1 VVVFLARL
9 IGETL
14 RLDYLISAHCAGQRQ
29 QSKPAA
35 LAAGVNDMTDVT
47 KEQVLDK
54 LRGVRGPDMDGN
66 IVDMGLVSD
75 VFISDSKVYFSITV
89 PAERARELDPLRA
102 AAERVVK
109 DMPGV
114 KGAMVAL
121 TADKKGAS
129 SSAPVQRPAAAP
141 SHAGHSHVG
150 HSHAGHSHAP
160 AAPAQ
165 RTPTAAAKAGIPGV
179 GAIIAVA
186 SGKGGVGKS
195 TTSVNLALAL
205 KANGLRVG
213 ILDADIYGP
222 SMPRLLKISGRP
234 QQIEGRMIRPM
245 ENYGIKVMSMGFLV
259 DEEVAMIWRGP
270 MIQSALLQMLR
281 EVAWGDLD
289 VLVVD
294 MPPGTGDAQ
303 LTMAQQVPLAGAV
316 IVSTPQDLAL
326 IDARKGLAMFRKVE
340 VPVLGIVENMSYF
353 IAPDTGA
360 RYDIFGHG
368 GARKEAERIGV
379 PFLGEVPLTMGIRET
394 SDAGTPVVASEPDSE
409 IARVYRDIARNVWAQ
424 VGAHQG
430 DNARTMP
437 KIVFE

>member
-1 VVVFLARL
+1 MPVHNAW
-9 IGETL
+9 
-14 RLDYLISAHCAGQRQ
+14 QRQ
-29 QSKPAA
+29 QGKPAA

-54 LRGVRGPDMDGN
+54 LKGVRGPDMDGN

-109 DMPGV
+109 DIPGV

-141 SHAGHSHVG
+141 SQTG

-160 AAPAQ
+160 AAAPP

-245 ENYGIKVMSMGFLV
+245 ENYGLKVMSMGFLV

-409 IARVYRDIARNVWAQ
+409 IARVYRDIARKVWEQ
-424 VGAHQG
+424 VSAHQG
-430 DNARTMP
+430 DKARTMP
-437 KIVFE
+437 NIVFE